1 MLVAIKCYIIK
12 KMAIN
17 KEKIHELLKNH
28 SVELAYIFG
37 SFATGG
43 ATKRSDID
51 IAVLLPSL
59 MKKERRFDARLKLM
73 EGFSKIF
80 GKKAEVVILNDTS
93 SLFFKY
99 IIIKEGEKIYQKNE
113 EERIDF
119 ENKITGEY
127 FDFAPFLKEY
137 NLAYVKRNL

>member
-1 MLVAIKCYIIK
+1 MLYYE
-12 KMAIN
+12 KMAID
-17 KEKIHELLKNH
+17 KEKIRNLLKNH

-37 SFATGG
+37 SFATKN
-43 ATKRSDID
+43 ATKHSDID
-51 IAVLLPSL
+51 IAVLLPSS
-59 MKKERRFDARLKLM
+59 MKKEQRFDARLKLM

-80 GKKAEVVILNDTS
+80 SKKAEVVILNDTS

-99 IIIKEGEKIYQKNE
+99 IIIKEGENIYQKSE
-113 EERIDF
+113 RDRIDF

>member
-1 MLVAIKCYIIK
+1 
-12 KMAIN
+12 MAID
-17 KEKIHELLKNH
+17 KEKIQNLLRKH
-28 SVELAYIFG
+28 SVDLAYIFG
-37 SFATGG
+37 SFAAGS
-43 ATKRSDID
+43 ATKNSDID
-51 IAVLLPSL
+51 IGVLLPSS
-59 MKKERRFDARLKLM
+59 MKKEQRFDARLKLM
-73 EGFSKIF
+73 DGFSKIF

-99 IIIKEGEKIYQKNE
+99 IITKEGKILYQEKE
-113 EERIDF
+113 ETRIDF